1 MKKYVVSRFLQ
12 LIPVLF
18 GVTFLTFALLSL
30 APGDPAQ
37 KKLSAQGIA
46 VTREVL
52 EQTRKDMGLD
62 RPWIVQYGNW
72 LSGLL
77 HGDLGNSYKDGTPVA
92 GKLAKAMNYTFVLTV
107 SAFLLALVV
116 SLPLGIFCGVRKN
129 GLLDRTVRLFCFAG
143 NAIPGFLL
151 AALFMY
157 FFCIRMRIFPVI
169 AKNSVQGLFL
179 PTITLAL
186 PLTSRLIRQVRAS
199 VLNQMEMEYVDGAKA
214 RGVLGRYILFFN
226 VLRNAMISIL
236 TVLGLSVGALMGGS
250 VVIESIFMWPGI
262 GKLVMDSITARDY
275 PVVQGFVMVMAVV
288 YVFINLFVDISY
300 HLLDPRLEEV

>member
-18 GVTFLTFALLSL
+18 GITFLTFALLFL

-37 KKLSAQGIA
+37 RKLSAQGIA

-52 EQTRKDMGLD
+52 DQTRKDMGLD
-62 RPWIVQYGNW
+62 RPFILQYGGW

-77 HGDLGNSYKDGTPVA
+77 HGDLGVSYKDGTPVA
-92 GKLAKAMNYTFVLTV
+92 DKLSKALNYTLILTV
-107 SAFLLALVV
+107 SAFLQALVI

-129 GLLDRTVRLFCFAG
+129 GFLDHTIRLFCFAG

-157 FFCIRMRIFPVI
+157 FFCIRIRLFPVI
-169 AKNSVQGLFL
+169 AKSSIQGLFL
-179 PTITLAL
+179 PALTLSL
-186 PLTSRLIRQVRAS
+186 PLASRLIRQVRAA

-214 RGVLGRYILFFN
+214 RGVSEMYILVFN

-236 TVLGLSVGALMGGS
+236 TVLGMSVGAFMGGS
-250 VVIESIFMWPGI
+250 VVTESIFMWPGI

-275 PVVQGFVMVMAVV
+275 PVVLGFVLIMTLIYVV
-288 YVFINLFVDISY
+288 INLLVDISY
-300 HLLDPRLEEV
+300 HFLDPRLEEL